1 MWMLLKFI
9 VVWQEKGAFMR
20 YLILF
25 FSTLLLCLGLVT
37 KADASYANLPVCDP
51 LLPVATE
58 TETIHKPITAKIQAI
73 ATDPSTTKPSGIQI
87 QCNQN
92 KGNQLSTRSILVNDP
107 ALQAVLQNLKE
118 GDQVTLSYDE
128 ANKNVLKNLSVSTYK
143 LDWLTPLATLVS
155 AMILMG
161 VLLWV
166 LLRLSGH
173 DLWCLIL
180 GKDKR
185 YSNSKTQVFLWFFV
199 LIGTYIA
206 ALVLRWIYGGID
218 FFGGV
223 AIPQNLLTL
232 SGLSGLTFVTAKA
245 ITQSKAESKTP
256 ADKPK
261 FPNDLFQDDEGEVDL
276 GDFQMIVVT
285 LLTVGVYLV
294 QAYSFLSVIELHKGV
309 ILPDIDT
316 TLLATFGLGQGAYLV
331 KKQIETVA
339 ARTEKPKIQTHKP
352 ETSS

>member
-1 MWMLLKFI
+1 
-9 VVWQEKGAFMR
+9 MR

-25 FSTLLLCLGLVT
+25 FLTLLLCFGLVT

-51 LLPVATE
+51 SLPVATE
-58 TETIHKPITAKIQAI
+58 TETLHKPIMAKIQAI

-87 QCNQN
+87 QCHQN
-92 KGNQLSTRSILVNDP
+92 KGNQLSTRSLLVNDP

-118 GDQVTLSYDE
+118 GDQVTLTYDE

-161 VLLWV
+161 LLLWV
-166 LLRLSGH
+166 LLRWSGN
-173 DLWCLIL
+173 DLGCLII

-185 YSNSKTQVFLWFFV
+185 YSNSKTQVVLWFFV
-199 LIGTYIA
+199 LISTYIA
-206 ALVLRWIYGGID
+206 ALSLRSWYGGID
-218 FFGGV
+218 FVGGV

-245 ITQSKAESKTP
+245 ITQSKVESKAESKTS

-261 FPNDLFQDDEGEVDL
+261 FPDDLFHNDEGDVDL

-294 QAYSFLSVIELHKGV
+294 QAYSFLSVIELHTGV

-316 TLLATFGLGQGAYLV
+316 TLLATFGLGQGVYLV
-331 KKQIETVA
+331 KKQIETVGV
-339 ARTEKPKIQTHKP
+339 QTDKP
-352 ETSS
+352 ESSSEVG